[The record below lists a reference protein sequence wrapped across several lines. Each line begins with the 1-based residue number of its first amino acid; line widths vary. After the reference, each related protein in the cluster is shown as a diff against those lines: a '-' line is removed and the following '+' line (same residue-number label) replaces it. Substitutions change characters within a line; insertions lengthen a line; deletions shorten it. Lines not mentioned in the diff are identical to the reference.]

1 MGRTL
6 CGRMVLPWLGWS
18 MLAVMIFPLETIGP
32 IEVSACFA
40 QGADGQ
46 VPDGHIPDGQVQA
59 PVSAAY
65 LLVLDHSGSMLVA
78 DQPTDDQPTDDAP
91 TGKTRWQ
98 ALKENVQEFVKTV
111 PLESL
116 IWIAIFSESEPNVF
130 EPPFVTEED
139 RQELLR
145 RIEQEFVDPTPRA
158 RTWLYETLADAF
170 KKAEQLSEEHAGRN
184 ISVVLYSD
192 GEDNRSPTW
201 TRERL
206 TQQFGRLVDENENLW
221 IFIRTIGEQGARPE
235 DVMEHERV
243 LSADAQKHSLAM
255 TLTPSAVRLK
265 NPKAAV
271 RQTFEIELTTSDSA
285 WGLLDGTWLSF
296 DFVADD
302 DQPLQLRVPQAPF
315 RRGRIQLELE
325 VMNLDQVQLDQEYS
339 GQLRIRYPE
348 LDQHAVGAGDFIRLT
363 FQQGEKIAIER
374 CIPEPGARFAAGQEI
389 QFKVWTQRG
398 ADVTWEFG
406 DGQSA
411 SGPDVRHQYNTPGAR
426 QVKLTVVDDQGL
438 SSEERQFEIEIVDVG
453 LSIDPVIGPV
463 IAGVPYRFTC
473 RARGDIQRFEWL
485 AGGNTFDGQS
495 PTAEAAHA
503 SELTY
508 AFDRPGEQTVSV
520 IGYAEGARPAARLVV
535 PVQPGPRIVVTPPSP
550 CPFAGPVQFEL
561 ESPPGWEDVTWDFG
575 DGTTLDGGDRSTATH
590 RYSMRGTF
598 RVEATLAWKDVGTLV
613 LDRSINVV
621 AEPVK
626 AVPRVFADRG
636 PGRIVVGQTINLDDE
651 STGDIVSKTW
661 THNGQALAPNQMSL
675 TLDRA
680 GEHRL
685 VLRVEGPQDVGQ
697 AGSEGPVLLEGQEQ
711 PPQQRGGPADDPYL
725 DEALITIRVFPPRP
739 WYAFWL
745 ALLVA
750 LVLLWIAASWLF
762 GNAPAAWW
770 IYAAADRKLWDSDG
784 HLTRQAE
791 STIEDIGNRRRISRY
806 WRWWLL
812 WPAWP
817 KYAEIP
823 VRDLFPECDYWR
835 SPHPGGDC
843 YFRIGVVWIDR
854 DWKVDITYSRDRGVI
869 KQSRSMSQR
878 VTDFLFV
885 DSAVVCRSE
894 NLGAQESDA
903 DRQRPTEACQ
913 AMYLR
918 VVEKPASLTGPILGL
933 VATVAALATGLWY
946 IYQWVLGSGA

>member
-1 MGRTL
+1 MGRTS
-6 CGRMVLPWLGWS
+6 RVWVMLPWWGWS
-18 MLAVMIFPLETIGP
+18 MLAVIIFPLATIGP
-32 IEVSACFA
+32 IGVSAGFA

-46 VPDGHIPDGQVQA
+46 VPDGQLRDGRIQA

-78 DQPTDDQPTDDAP
+78 DQPTDDAP

-116 IWIAIFSESEPNVF
+116 IWIAIFSEGEPDVF
-130 EPPFVTEED
+130 EPPFATEAD

-145 RIEQEFVDPTPRA
+145 RIEQQFVDPTPQA
-158 RTWLYETLADAF
+158 RTWLYETLAVAF
-170 KKAEQLSEEHAGRN
+170 RKAEQLSNDNKGRN
-184 ISVVLYSD
+184 ISVILYSD
-192 GEDNRSPTW
+192 GEDNRSPEATKESLA
-201 TRERL
+201 RD
-206 TQQFGRLVDENENLW
+206 FGRLVDENENLW

-271 RQTFEIELTTSDSA
+271 RQTFEVEYATTEAA
-285 WGLLDGTWLSF
+285 WKLVDGTSLSF
-296 DFVADD
+296 DFVPDD
-302 DQPLQLRVPQAPF
+302 DQPLQVKVPQMPF

-325 VMNLDQVQLDQEYS
+325 VMNPDQVQLDQDYS

-348 LDQHAVGAGDFIRLT
+348 LDKHAVGAGDFIRLT
-363 FQQGEKIAIER
+363 FQQGEKIAIDR

-411 SGPDVRHQYNTPGAR
+411 SGPDVRHLYNTPGAR

-438 SSEERQFEIEIVDVG
+438 SSEEREFEIEIVDVG

-463 IAGVPYRFTC
+463 ISGVPYRFTC

-485 AGGNTFDGQS
+485 AGGNTFAGQT
-495 PTAEAAHA
+495 PAAGADHA

-508 AFDRPGEQTVSV
+508 AFDYPGEQTISV
-520 IGYAEGARPAARLVV
+520 VGYAEGARPVARLVV

-550 CPFAGPVQFEL
+550 CPFSEPVQFEL
-561 ESPPGWEDVTWDFG
+561 ESPPGWEEVAWDFG
-575 DGTTLDGGDRSTATH
+575 DGTTLDGGNRSTATH
-590 RYSMRGTF
+590 RYTMRGAF
-598 RVEATLAWKDVGTLV
+598 RVEATLAWKDVGTLT

-626 AVPRVFADRG
+626 AVPRVFAERG
-636 PGRIVVGQTINLDDE
+636 PGRIVVGHTINLNEE

-661 THNGQALAPNQMSL
+661 IHNGQALAPNQMSL
-675 TLDRA
+675 TLDRV

-685 VLRVEGPQDVGQ
+685 VLRVEGPRDVRGFG
-697 AGSEGPVLLEGQEQ
+697 AEGSVLLEGEE
-711 PPQQRGGPADDPYL
+711 PPTDETGVSADDPYV
-725 DEALITIRVFPPRP
+725 DEALVAFIVCPPRP
-739 WYAFWL
+739 WYAFVLGVL
-745 ALLVA
+745 AA

-762 GNAPAAWW
+762 GNAPAAWL
-770 IYAAADRKLWDSDG
+770 IYAAHDRALWESDG
-784 HLTRQAE
+784 RLTRQAE
-791 STIEDIGNRRRISRY
+791 STIEDLGNRRPMRKY
-806 WRWWLL
+806 WRWWIL
-812 WPAWP
+812 WPWWP
-817 KYAEIP
+817 KHAEVP
-823 VRDLFPECDYWR
+823 ARDLFPECDYWH
-835 SPHPGGDC
+835 SPNPGAEC
-843 YFRIGVVWIDR
+843 FFRVGVVWLNR
-854 DWKVDITYSRDRGVI
+854 DWKVDVTYSRDRGVV
-869 KQSRSMSQR
+869 KQSRSISER
-878 VTDFLFV
+878 TTDFLFV
-885 DSAVVCRSE
+885 DPAVVCR
-894 NLGAQESDA
+894 
-903 DRQRPTEACQ
+903 TEGSSGEDDQGEPSRRDTSCQ
-913 AMYLR
+913 AMYVR
-918 VVEKPASLTGPILGL
+918 VVEKPASLIGSVLGL
-933 VATVAALATGLWY
+933 IGVLALLATGLWFLY
-946 IYQWVLGSGA
+946 RWVVEFGG